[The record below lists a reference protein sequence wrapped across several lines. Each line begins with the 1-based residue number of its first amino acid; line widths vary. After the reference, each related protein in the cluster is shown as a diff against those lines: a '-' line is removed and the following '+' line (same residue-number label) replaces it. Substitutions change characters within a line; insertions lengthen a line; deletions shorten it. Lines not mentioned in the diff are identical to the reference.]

1 MGIVFKK
8 NYKMG
13 QVKIHVMKK
22 ISLLLIMF
30 CVFLPSYFMAQTT
43 IQQEPNAINKEK
55 KVIIVYGSADCH
67 HCIDTKKFLTENKI
81 EFVFYDI
88 DNDRNALNEMLAK
101 LKAAKIST
109 NGLGIPVIDK
119 YGEVFTNNIIF
130 EDFLKKLK

>member
-1 MGIVFKK
+1 MV
-8 NYKMG
+8 
-13 QVKIHVMKK
+13 
-22 ISLLLIMF
+22 F
-30 CVFLPSYFMAQTT
+30 CVFMPSYFLAQSTVK
-43 IQQEPNAINKEK
+43 QEPTAINKEK
-55 KVIIVYGSADCH
+55 KVIMVYGSPDCH